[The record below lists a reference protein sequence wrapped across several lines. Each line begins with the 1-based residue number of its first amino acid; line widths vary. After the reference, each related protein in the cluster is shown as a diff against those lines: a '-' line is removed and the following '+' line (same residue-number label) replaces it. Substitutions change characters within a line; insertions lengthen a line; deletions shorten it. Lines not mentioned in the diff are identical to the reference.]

1 MKSWTALV
9 FTCLALCL
17 AENMIL
23 LILENYDFFPATIIY
38 DIAGLFTP
46 GLMVSYFE
54 AIFVLLHCY
63 DTLRGPSL
71 KYWATNTEAGCF
83 GETPPHWRHSAVSK
97 VKILPQTWSN
107 FSRDLRPQ
115 LVVTFRYSRRTIH
128 QLANRKMRFLQKVG
142 LDSLLLSGVDGIY
155 IVQWK
160 CIILGCLQK
169 ESIYLHF
176 FPFPELPWQDL
187 CLNYWKEAWS
197 NVGGFSFIVIFILT
211 FAVLWFDSFVWFA
224 ARLPSGLTCM
234 LLYLF

>member
-1 MKSWTALV
+1 MTFSCHYNLWHCLPVHSRIDGELFWGYFCAFAL
-9 FTCLALCL
+9 LWYIAWSQPQ
-17 AENMIL
+17 IL
-23 LILENYDFFPATIIY
+23 
-38 DIAGLFTP
+38 
-46 GLMVSYFE
+46 S
-54 AIFVLLHCY
+54 LL
-63 DTLRGPSL
+63 GE
-71 KYWATNTEAGCF
+71 KTEAGCF